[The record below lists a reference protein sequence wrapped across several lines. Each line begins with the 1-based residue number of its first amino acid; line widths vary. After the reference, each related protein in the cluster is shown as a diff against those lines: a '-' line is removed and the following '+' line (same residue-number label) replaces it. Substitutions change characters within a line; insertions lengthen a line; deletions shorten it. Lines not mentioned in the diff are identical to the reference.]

1 MEYQH
6 IQASP
11 IAGSLGAEITGVD
24 LAALDDAAFSE
35 IHAAWLDHQVIFLR
49 DQEITPDQQ
58 IAFARRFGE
67 IHHHPFMAGLPEH
80 PDILEIV
87 KEADDTHTFGSVWH
101 TDQMFNPEPAKA
113 TMLYAKEA
121 PDAGGDTMFAN
132 MYAAFDA
139 LSDGMKEML
148 KDVRTWSVGDRFKHY
163 KGSGRTERY
172 AGNPA
177 MRDKVRD
184 PGNQITEAAHPL
196 FRTHPETGRKALY
209 IGSHTQTLVDFA
221 DEEAAPILEYL
232 FAHAVRP
239 EFTCR
244 FHWRPGSMAIWDNR
258 CVQHLA
264 LADYDGQRRRMH
276 RITIAGDAPY

>member
-1 MEYQH
+1 
-6 IQASP
+6 
-11 IAGSLGAEITGVD
+11 
-24 LAALDDAAFSE
+24 
-35 IHAAWLDHQVIFLR
+35 
-49 DQEITPDQQ
+49 
-58 IAFARRFGE
+58 
-67 IHHHPFMAGLPEH
+67 
-80 PDILEIV
+80 
-87 KEADDTHTFGSVWH
+87 
-101 TDQMFNPEPAKA
+101 
-113 TMLYAKEA
+113 
-121 PDAGGDTMFAN
+121 
-132 MYAAFDA
+132 
-139 LSDGMKEML
+139 
-148 KDVRTWSVGDRFKHY
+148 DRFKHY